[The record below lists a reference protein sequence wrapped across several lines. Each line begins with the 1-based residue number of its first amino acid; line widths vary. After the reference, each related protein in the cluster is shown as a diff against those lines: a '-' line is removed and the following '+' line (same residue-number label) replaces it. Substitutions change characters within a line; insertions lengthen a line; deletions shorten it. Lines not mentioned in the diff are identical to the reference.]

1 MTETIVIKVGGHAS
15 KLLDDQFYHQLAKW
29 RAQEKH
35 VLIIHGGGPQISQWL
50 DLMKLPN
57 QGRRGPGYH
66 PSLPRSDSSRL
77 IRGGSTG
84 PVPPVDHSPPPRGW
98 PKH

>member
-57 QGRRGPGYH
+57 H
-66 PSLPRSDSSRL
+66 KDSSRL